1 MSNNDM
7 MKMHIK
13 TKILLSIKF
22 YEIIASDIVRIQMKE
37 NIGLVK
43 QNFLINWDNQLY
55 TICL

>member
-55 TICL
+55 IICL